1 MGDSSE
7 SLSKPEAE
15 QLAELEAEFQSE
27 LERNAMAVRLLQ
39 QKAEEAKNAKLRV
52 DQSQKRMETMQEK
65 YTHMHKKVES
75 TRQTLHEAEDRIVR
89 QDKIR
94 ETCKDLQERAR
105 NYEEKMRQRQESN
118 AMFTAEIGD
127 FDFPIPLIDY
137 DDDEDKI
144 DGACAAA
151 FASLPSANNA
161 AANNSEE
168 KVPKIDYAQTVLD
181 LQEKLSRVSCANLA
195 TSSPSPST
203 TTEKSDTVSTDHV
216 TTITTAQQ
224 QQQQLQQPQVEDQEV
239 PNIDLNDSVQRL
251 EAKCAG
257 VREEL
262 GRMALSETYM
272 RTKQAQ
278 LKAKKKEMLAQ
289 QAMIRAE
296 LKEKEAADMRQKV
309 ANMMKM
315 LADRKMKLKVT
326 ENVIDKKDAVV
337 DGVNKILERKE
348 RRAHYTQKQLAE
360 QIAFGKKGAA
370 KK

>member
-137 DDDEDKI
+137 DDDDEKI

-151 FASLPSANNA
+151 FASLPSANN
-161 AANNSEE
+161 
-168 KVPKIDYAQTVLD
+168 
-181 LQEKLSRVSCANLA
+181 
-195 TSSPSPST
+195 
-203 TTEKSDTVSTDHV
+203 EKSDTVSTDHV

-224 QQQQLQQPQVEDQEV
+224 QQQQLQQPQQVEDQEV